1 MQELSLNVLDIV
13 QNSISAKATLIE
25 VSVCSETEGRLLT
38 ITVADNGCG
47 MTPEQVK
54 NVTDPFYTSRKTR
67 RVGLGVPFFKM
78 AAEMTGGSFEI
89 ASQPGS
95 GTKLRATFRT
105 DSIDCM
111 PLGDINETVYTLV
124 TLNEQIDFV
133 YTRRIDERMFTLDT
147 RELRAIL
154 GDIPFSEPEIAAFIR
169 EYIASNAPAGT
180 EA

>member
-13 QNSISAKATLIE
+13 QNSISAQATLIE
-25 VSVCSETEGRLLT
+25 VGVCSETEKSLLT

-47 MTPEQVK
+47 MTPEQVQ

-67 RVGLGVPFFKM
+67 RVGLGVPFFNM
-78 AAEMTGGSFEI
+78 AAEMTGGGFEI
-89 ASQPGS
+89 VSQPGS
-95 GTKLRATFRT
+95 GTKLCATFRT

-154 GDIPFSEPEIAAFIR
+154 GDIPFSEPEVAAFIR
-169 EYIASNAPAGT
+169 EYIASNAPAET